1 MMPRLGAAEAPIG
14 VAAVIAAV
22 RSQFVDREAAAL
34 LQCAA
39 QATGAAIAAMAIAA
53 TV

>member
-1 MMPRLGAAEAPIG
+1 MLEVLPIG
-14 VAAVIAAV
+14 VPTVIAAV
-22 RSQFVDREAAAL
+22 RSQFEDREAAAL

-39 QATGAAIAAMAIAA
+39 QATGATAIMAIAAMAIAV